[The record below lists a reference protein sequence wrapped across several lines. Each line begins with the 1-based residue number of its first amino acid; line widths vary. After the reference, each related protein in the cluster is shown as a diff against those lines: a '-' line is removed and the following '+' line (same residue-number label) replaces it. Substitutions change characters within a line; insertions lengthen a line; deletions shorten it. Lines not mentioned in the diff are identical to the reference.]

1 MFHLVYLLPENG
13 QTQPKCRI
21 FLFCPISLSFCSH
34 SGEPRSDHR
43 LTLFSPQDFLNKR
56 YVLVHQEL
64 KESKCLFLIFLALG
78 LSFTHVSGLSLFQ
91 TDGPWNTSSRY
102 TNLLPAHEECFVL
115 MMFPFQLFYCLPLL
129 FLTDNFFLQ
138 QSREWIK
145 GRMLHMLSP
154 TGSTDML
161 LVSILLLLENIFSR
175 NLPQIS
181 CNIVFIC
188 SHCGHSP
195 PGKELYEVCRPGGGA
210 CLGCPAVE

>member
-1 MFHLVYLLPENG
+1 MQLHELA
-13 QTQPKCRI
+13 CSS
-21 FLFCPISLSFCSH
+21 FLRLSSSQEFRSACSLSSQNLL
-34 SGEPRSDHR
+34 HR
-43 LTLFSPQDFLNKR
+43 TNR
-56 YVLVHQEL
+56 
-64 KESKCLFLIFLALG
+64 A
-78 LSFTHVSGLSLFQ
+78 
-91 TDGPWNTSSRY
+91 WNTSSY
-102 TNLLPAHEECFVL
+102 YILIYYLPAHEKCFIL
-115 MMFPFQLFYCLPLL
+115 MMFPFQLFYSLPLL